1 MTFVFPFPS
10 YSHRIIHIPIFPITS
25 IPIPTHSHFHSRQ
38 RLHIDYLKAEKY
50 VYYVVNS
57 KQNMKLQKHRYQTHH
72 LSVIIIITIIVYH
85 CSLFNVYQTV
95 TACYCGNFI
104 FYL

>member
-1 MTFVFPFPS
+1 
-10 YSHRIIHIPIFPITS
+10 
-25 IPIPTHSHFHSRQ
+25 
-38 RLHIDYLKAEKY
+38 
-50 VYYVVNS
+50 
-57 KQNMKLQKHRYQTHH
+57 MKLQKHRYQTHH